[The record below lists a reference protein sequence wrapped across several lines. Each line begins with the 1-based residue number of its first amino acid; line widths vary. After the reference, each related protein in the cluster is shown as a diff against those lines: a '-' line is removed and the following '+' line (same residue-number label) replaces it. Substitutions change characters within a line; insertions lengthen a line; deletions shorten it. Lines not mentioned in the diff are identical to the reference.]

1 MICLHCKI
9 SFFEQWSTPYAHVW
23 NDDTLI
29 GQGIKYTA
37 CPNCGKLIVKI
48 VEGKI
53 DIDNEGFEKDDE
65 DNIVEEKEFTVFP
78 VVSEAMFSE
87 DVPDEYKTDLIEAK
101 AILESS
107 PKASAAISRRLLQ
120 AILENKLQ
128 IKGNNLSQQIDKF
141 LELEHVPSHIS
152 KSVDAV
158 RVVGNFAAHPN
169 KETNTGSIVQVEP
182 GEAEWLVEVLLSLFD
197 FVFIQP
203 NRIEKR
209 RKELNEKLARM
220 GKPQLKG

>member
-9 SFFEQWSTPYAHVW
+9 SFFEEWSTPGALVW
-23 NDDTLI
+23 NDELI
-29 GQGIKYTA
+29 GQGIKRSA
-37 CPNCGKLIVKI
+37 CPNCGKLIVRI
-48 VEGKI
+48 VEGNV
-53 DIDNEGFEKDDE
+53 DLDTEDFMENEEGIHVFD
-65 DNIVEEKEFTVFP
+65 KEFTVYP
-78 VVSEAMFSE
+78 SQTEPLLSE
-87 DVPDEYKTDLIEAK
+87 DVPEDYKTDLIEAK

-120 AILENKLQ
+120 TILEDGLK
-128 IKGNNLSQQIDKF
+128 IKGSNLSKQIDKF
-141 LELEHVPSHIS
+141 LELEHVPSHLS

-169 KETNTGSIVQVEP
+169 KETNTGAIVQVEP
-182 GEAEWLVEVLLSLFD
+182 GEAEWLLEVILSLFD

-203 NRIEKR
+203 KRIEKR
-209 RKELNEKLARM
+209 RKELNEKLEKM